1 MLEAII
7 GLPILAIALFAIVE
21 FGLLSSNQAFV
32 HAASRAGADAA
43 VGLGCD
49 LPVSGGVPNEV
60 VDAVEMVLA
69 ARGITVDSIRVEH
82 TIGPSPPYVLT
93 TGTNAL
99 PPTVTPP
106 TDDYV
111 CVSVGV
117 ENTELAPN
125 MLSSFCVDLDET
137 FSQQTVCRCVTCG
150 DGGGDGGGGGGTPP
164 VILDFGFIPGT
175 ASNDP
180 LTNPGNS
187 TIQLSSGGG
196 PNIAVTIF
204 DDGTWTSDDGAW
216 EGTWSGSPSS
226 GSVDIETAVE
236 L

>member
-49 LPVSGGVPNEV
+49 LPVSGGVPAEI

-69 ARGITVDSIRVEH
+69 ARGITPSCIRVEH

-93 TGTNAL
+93 RGTGDSV
-99 PPTVTPP
+99 PTATPP
-106 TDDYV
+106 GDDYV
-111 CVSVGV
+111 CVSVCV
-117 ENTELAPN
+117 ENSELAPN
-125 MLSSFCVDLDET
+125 MLASFCVDLEET

-150 DGGGDGGGGGGTPP
+150 D
-164 VILDFGFIPGT
+164 
-175 ASNDP
+175 
-180 LTNPGNS
+180 
-187 TIQLSSGGG
+187 
-196 PNIAVTIF
+196 
-204 DDGTWTSDDGAW
+204 
-216 EGTWSGSPSS
+216 
-226 GSVDIETAVE
+226 
-236 L
+236 